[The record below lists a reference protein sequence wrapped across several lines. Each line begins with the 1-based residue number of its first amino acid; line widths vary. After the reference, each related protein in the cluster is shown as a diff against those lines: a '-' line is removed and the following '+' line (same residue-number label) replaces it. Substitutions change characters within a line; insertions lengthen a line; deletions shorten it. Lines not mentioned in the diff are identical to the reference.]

1 MIYEI
6 YTNFNNFLNNKLY
19 IKQKLRIFEVDRI
32 VYSLEFHFFKLFHI
46 NFFFNF
52 LLICGFSAFHLI
64 K

>member
-46 NFFFNF
+46 NFF
-52 LLICGFSAFHLI
+52 LIFC
-64 K
+64 